1 MTDNA
6 PGSATMTDN
15 ADAHANNYGFIVG
28 LREDV
33 TPEEAAAIAAAVRLF
48 RGVEFVQAAET
59 DPDEQLS
66 RERVNAE
73 WRQRIVGL
81 LDDEG
86 V

>member
-1 MTDNA
+1 VTDNH
-6 PGSATMTDN
+6 T
-15 ADAHANNYGFIVG
+15 GFIIG
-28 LREDV
+28 LAEDV
-33 TPEEAAAIAAAVRLF
+33 SPEEAEAIAAAVRLF
-48 RGVEFVQAAET
+48 RGVEFVQAAQT
-59 DPDEQLS
+59 DPDEQMS